1 MILKESQMYK
11 ELTLLVP
18 DSLFSSLEQQAKEQG
33 VSLETLCFSLLS
45 GQKQEETLVD
55 PDYYASLGHDAMRN
69 EIRKVIESSLPSEET
84 RRRVNKLEF
93 QISRRYIR

>member
-1 MILKESQMYK
+1 MYK
-11 ELTLLVP
+11 ELPLLVP

-33 VSLETLCFSLLS
+33 VSLEALCLSLLS

-55 PDYYASLGHDAMRN
+55 PAYYASLGHDGMRK
-69 EIRKVIESSLPSEET
+69 EIRKVIESALPSEEAK
-84 RRRVNKLEF
+84 RRVNQLEF

>member
-1 MILKESQMYK
+1 MYK
-11 ELTLLVP
+11 ELPLLVP
-18 DSLFSSLEQQAKEQG
+18 DSLFSSLEQQAKERG
-33 VSLETLCFSLLS
+33 VSLEALCLSLLS

-55 PDYYASLGHDAMRN
+55 PAYYASLGHGDMRQ
-69 EIRKVIESSLPSEET
+69 EVRKVIESALPPDEV